1 MVSCN
6 RGVSKGSPSHHPQPD
21 PGRRDRPH
29 LVLGVR
35 LEQENIHDG
44 QLVRKSVSLKLLS
57 HSGSDR
63 RDGHGHVV
71 HGLDFGGL
79 VLAG

>member
-6 RGVSKGSPSHHPQPD
+6 RGVSKGNPSQPA
-21 PGRRDRPH
+21 PGRRDRSH

-35 LEQENIHDG
+35 LEQENVHDG

-71 HGLDFGGL
+71 HGLDLGGL